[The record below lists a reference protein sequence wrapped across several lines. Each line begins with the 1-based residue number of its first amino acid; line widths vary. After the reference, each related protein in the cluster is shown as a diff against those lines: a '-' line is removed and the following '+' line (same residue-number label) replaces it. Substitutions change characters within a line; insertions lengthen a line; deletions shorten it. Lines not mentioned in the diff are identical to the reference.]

1 MEDCSDWSRTATPTS
16 INGINKLTCR
26 ELLFPENLSTE
37 SLKIHLINRSIIK
50 ENSSQS
56 KEELIALFRQHVVP
70 RSRRRSDTSN
80 DTLNLSNS
88 IKAVSLNSLDN
99 SRTPERYICFI
110 FGFFVCLFLFCFF
123 CSF

>member
-1 MEDCSDWSRTATPTS
+1 MEDDSDWSASRTSPIS
-16 INGINKLTCR
+16 INVEKINKLNCR

-70 RSRRRSDTSN
+70 RSRRSDTN
-80 DTLNLSNS
+80 NETLDLSNA
-88 IKAVSLNSLDN
+88 IKAVTLKNLDK
-99 SRTPERYICFI
+99 SRRSERYT
-110 FGFFVCLFLFCFF
+110 FFNNI
-123 CSF
+123 